1 MACIYEHQPSY
12 FQPDSLHS
20 DVSSDELKVPKDLI
34 KKGYQRVHEK
44 IKELRQNFQN
54 ILAGK
59 RSSRVKIGDWYYEDL
74 LWIWG
79 GLHCVH
85 ALSFSA
91 SSSDI
96 NVSTQ
101 TSASSNN
108 SENNTTGVSS
118 CSEDNSSIFNTSN
131 MGLTQQH
138 G

>member
-1 MACIYEHQPSY
+1 MACIYEHQSSY
-12 FQPDSLHS
+12 FQTDSLNS

-59 RSSRVKIGDWYYEDL
+59 RSSRAKIGDWYYEDL

-79 GLHCVH
+79 GLHCVQ

>member
-12 FQPDSLHS
+12 FQPDSLNS